1 MRRCLCC
8 GLARA
13 VKAKPS
19 APAWDR
25 GLEAAARWFAL
36 AGVALGL
43 GVALMV
49 VASIFGR
56 AVWARPVPGDV
67 ELTQF
72 GIAFCLSLSL
82 PWAQARGAH
91 IIVDFFTQRAGP
103 RARAGL
109 DGVGALLMAVFFAL
123 LAWRRAAGALAV
135 RQAHE
140 ASMILDLPMWW
151 VYAALAPGLALA
163 ALVALRQ
170 AVLRGRVLF
179 P

>member
-1 MRRCLCC
+1 MTQDMSSSLQTAQLRLH
-8 GLARA
+8 
-13 VKAKPS
+13 
-19 APAWDR
+19 
-25 GLEAAARWFAL
+25 AAARGFAL
-36 AGVALGL
+36 LGVTVAL

-49 VASIFGR
+49 VASIVGR
-56 AVWARPVPGDV
+56 AVWSRPVPGDV

-72 GIAFCLSLSL
+72 GVAFCISLSL

-91 IIVDFFTQRAGP
+91 IIVDFFTQRAGQ
-103 RARAGL
+103 RVLAGL
-109 DGVGALLMAVFFAL
+109 DRVGALLMALFYAL
-123 LAWRRAAGALAV
+123 LAWRSAAGAVAV

-163 ALVALRQ
+163 AAVALQQ
-170 AVLRGRVLF
+170 ALMPRRAVT

>member
-1 MRRCLCC
+1 M
-8 GLARA
+8 
-13 VKAKPS
+13 S
-19 APAWDR
+19 AEAPTTVWGR
-25 GLEAAARWFAL
+25 GLQAAARWFAL
-36 AGVALGL
+36 TGVALGL

-49 VASIFGR
+49 VASIAGR

-72 GIAFCLSLSL
+72 GIAFCISLSL

-103 RARAGL
+103 RLQSGL
-109 DGVGALLMAVFFAL
+109 DGVGALLMAVFYAL
-123 LAWRRAAGALAV
+123 LAWRSAAGALAV

-163 ALVALRQ
+163 AAVALHQ
-170 AVLRGRVLF
+170 AVQRWRALS

>member
-1 MRRCLCC
+1 MNA
-8 GLARA
+8 GLS
-13 VKAKPS
+13 P
-19 APAWDR
+19 PTWDR

-36 AGVALGL
+36 TGVALGL

-103 RARAGL
+103 RVQAGL
-109 DGVGALLMAVFFAL
+109 DGVGALLMAVFYAL
-123 LAWRRAAGALAV
+123 LAWRSAAGALAV

-151 VYAALAPGLALA
+151 VYAALAPGLTLA

-170 AVLRGRVLF
+170 AVQRWRGLS